1 VIRTRASAV
10 IPAMPGAVYALLDD
24 PQRAAELASN
34 RVEVLRSEEMADGS
48 RVTRIRTHLPNGAIA
63 EAESTVVERV
73 PDKRMVVVATTSPF
87 GFAPTARLRFGRVVT
102 RTTRTLAP
110 HPDGTQLTVES
121 ELRISPALLRLYFAF
136 VKRGQWQRAT
146 DDWLER
152 VRAEFESSSDHP
164 R

>member
-1 VIRTRASAV
+1 MV
-10 IPAMPGAVYALLDD
+10 IPAPPAAVYALLND
-24 PQRAAELASN
+24 PHRAAELTSN

-102 RTTRTLAP
+102 RTARTLEAR
-110 HPDGTQLTVES
+110 PDGTILAVES
-121 ELRISPALLRLYFAF
+121 ESRITPALLRLYFTF

-146 DDWLER
+146 DDWLQR
-152 VRAEFESSSDHP
+152 LRAAFTVRPDDP

>member
-1 VIRTRASAV
+1 
-10 IPAMPGAVYALLDD
+10 MPGAVYALLDD

-34 RVEVLRSEEMADGS
+34 RVEVPRSEEMADGS

-152 VRAEFESSSDHP
+152 VRAAFAGTSDQSP
-164 R
+164 

>member
-1 VIRTRASAV
+1 MV
-10 IPAMPGAVYALLDD
+10 IPAPPAAVYALLND
-24 PQRAAELASN
+24 PHRAAELTSN

-102 RTTRTLAP
+102 RTARTLEARA
-110 HPDGTQLTVES
+110 DGTILAVES
-121 ELRISPALLRLYFAF
+121 ELRITPLLLRLYFTF
-136 VKRGQWQRAT
+136 VKRAQWQRAT

-152 VRAEFESSSDHP
+152 VRDAFTGSSDQP